1 MKRVMLWLLLLL
13 PMCAIHAQTD
23 QRVIDSLQQVAY
35 SLPHDTTRLF
45 LLKNITISEQYST
58 NFIKRAEELL
68 QEAKMQDQHS
78 YMCDAAYYHA
88 LYYYN
93 YTEEHDSIAK
103 WVSYIQPIAEKI
115 GYWSCYYN
123 AQKLLINSFIYNED
137 YEFALNEAEK
147 MQQKAKETSNISGLV
162 SSYLCMANAFSETNR
177 IKRMQESILE
187 AYKYMPQI
195 KPIDLKMDIYE
206 QLIEHYA
213 DIGEYDLLHRYLD
226 EYLEALTSSIQGSI
240 TLENAYPSH
249 FFYINV
255 YYIKYYVGI
264 GDLESARKQIEKTQ
278 AEFNENIFK
287 PYGILLHEACA
298 RYQLA
303 LRNYQTAINHTDSA
317 LNIEQEYGVSYRIR
331 IELLRLKA
339 DILTEKGSYNNALTI
354 YEKSK
359 QLRDSLNKAISERQ
373 FTQIKELYNLE
384 KLQEEQLRLR
394 RVISTTMLIII
405 FIILIISTLYMSRMR
420 RINKRLRY
428 SEKETKEA
436 TERTEKANEEKSHF
450 LSNMSHAIRVPLN
463 SVVGFSQLLVSDEEL
478 SEEERNE
485 YAEITQTESDKLMRL
500 VNNVLDLSRL
510 EAKMTKWKLED
521 VDIVQLCNDAVS
533 SVRMQTNQVRILY
546 ECDAPST
553 IIHTDTSRLIQV
565 ICTMLYNNFCPD
577 KDVRVVYFSVYKR
590 DNFIEFFVVN
600 SPLLDANHAS
610 EEVNMQ
616 HRINELLLQ
625 YFHGEYEIMAD
636 ATAGPTIR
644 FTYPLKEK

>member
-68 QEAKMQDQHS
+68 QEAKMQNQHS
-78 YMCDAAYYHA
+78 YMCDAAYYHV

-240 TLENAYPSH
+240 TLENAY
-249 FFYINV
+249 
-255 YYIKYYVGI
+255 
-264 GDLESARKQIEKTQ
+264 
-278 AEFNENIFK
+278 
-287 PYGILLHEACA
+287 
-298 RYQLA
+298 
-303 LRNYQTAINHTDSA
+303 
-317 LNIEQEYGVSYRIR
+317 
-331 IELLRLKA
+331 
-339 DILTEKGSYNNALTI
+339 LTG
-354 YEKSK
+354 
-359 QLRDSLNKAISERQ
+359 
-373 FTQIKELYNLE
+373 
-384 KLQEEQLRLR
+384 
-394 RVISTTMLIII
+394 
-405 FIILIISTLYMSRMR
+405 
-420 RINKRLRY
+420 
-428 SEKETKEA
+428 
-436 TERTEKANEEKSHF
+436 
-450 LSNMSHAIRVPLN
+450 
-463 SVVGFSQLLVSDEEL
+463 
-478 SEEERNE
+478 
-485 YAEITQTESDKLMRL
+485 
-500 VNNVLDLSRL
+500 
-510 EAKMTKWKLED
+510 
-521 VDIVQLCNDAVS
+521 
-533 SVRMQTNQVRILY
+533 
-546 ECDAPST
+546 
-553 IIHTDTSRLIQV
+553 
-565 ICTMLYNNFCPD
+565 
-577 KDVRVVYFSVYKR
+577 
-590 DNFIEFFVVN
+590 
-600 SPLLDANHAS
+600 
-610 EEVNMQ
+610 
-616 HRINELLLQ
+616 
-625 YFHGEYEIMAD
+625 
-636 ATAGPTIR
+636 
-644 FTYPLKEK
+644 

>member
-1 MKRVMLWLLLLL
+1 MLLL
-13 PMCAIHAQTD
+13 PMCTINAQTD
-23 QRVIDSLQQVAY
+23 QRVIDSLRQVAY

-45 LLKNITISEQYST
+45 ILKNITISEQYST
-58 NFIKRAEELL
+58 NFINRAEELM
-68 QEAKMQDQHS
+68 QEALLQHQQS

-103 WVSYIQPIAEKI
+103 WVSYLQPIAENI

-123 AQKLLINSFIYNED
+123 AQKLLINSFIYSED

-147 MQQKAKETSNISGLV
+147 MQKKAKETGNISGLV
-162 SSYLCMANAFSETNR
+162 SSYLCMANAYSETNR

-213 DIGEYDLLHRYLD
+213 DLGEYDLLRKYLD
-226 EYLEALTSSIQGSI
+226 EYLEALTSSIQGSL

-264 GDLESARKQIEKTQ
+264 GDLASARKQIEKTQ
-278 AEFNENIFK
+278 AEYNENIFK
-287 PYGILLHEACA
+287 PYGILFHEACA

-303 LRNYQTAINHTDSA
+303 LRKFQIAINHTDSA
-317 LNIEQEYGVSYRIR
+317 LNIEQEYGVSSRIR

-339 DILTEKGSYNNALTI
+339 DILTEEGSYNNALPI
-354 YEKSK
+354 YEESK
-359 QLRDSLNKAISERQ
+359 MLRDSLSKAISERQ
-373 FTQIKELYNLE
+373 FTQIKEIYNLE
-384 KLQEEQLRLR
+384 KLLQEQLRLR
-394 RVISTTMLIII
+394 RVISTTLLIIV
-405 FIILIISTLYMSRMR
+405 FVILVISTWYMNRMR

-436 TERTEKANEEKSHF
+436 TERTEKANEEKSLF

-463 SVVGFSQLLVSDEEL
+463 SVVGFAQLLVSDEEL

-485 YAEITQTESDKLMRL
+485 YAQITQTESDKLMRL

-510 EAKMTKWKLED
+510 EAKMTKWKIEE

-533 SVRMQTNQVRILY
+533 SVRMQTSQVRILY
-546 ECDAPST
+546 ECEVPST
-553 IIHTDTSRLIQV
+553 IIHTDTNRLMQV
-565 ICTMLYNNFCPD
+565 ICTMLYNHFCPD
-577 KDVRVVYFSVYKR
+577 KDVRVVYFSIHKKENY
-590 DNFIEFFVVN
+590 IEFSVVN
-600 SPLLDANHAS
+600 SPLLDPNHAS

-616 HRINELLLQ
+616 HQINELMLQ
-625 YFHGEYEIMAD
+625 YFQGEYEIIPD

-644 FTYPLKEK
+644 FTYPMNGK